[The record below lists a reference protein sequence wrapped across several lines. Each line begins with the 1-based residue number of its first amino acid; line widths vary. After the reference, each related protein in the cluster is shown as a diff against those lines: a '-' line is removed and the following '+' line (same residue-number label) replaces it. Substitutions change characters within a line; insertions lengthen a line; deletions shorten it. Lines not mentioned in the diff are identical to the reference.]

1 MEENNVM
8 RVKKAVIPAAGLG
21 TRFLPATK
29 AMAKEM
35 LPIVDKPTI
44 QFIVEEA
51 LKSGIEDI
59 LIVTGKAKRPIEDHF
74 DANLE
79 LEMNLKEKLGRSGMK
94 GKLAFVVGAGVGY
107 VIGTRAGRA
116 QFEKIKGW
124 ASDAWHD
131 PRVQSTVDD
140 LESKAAGFAKEQGAA
155 LKDKAVDA
163 VKGAVSRTSDED
175 AGATGATRSTPP
187 AGTTP
192 TTPVTPPGV

>member
-1 MEENNVM
+1 
-8 RVKKAVIPAAGLG
+8 
-21 TRFLPATK
+21 
-29 AMAKEM
+29 
-35 LPIVDKPTI
+35 
-44 QFIVEEA
+44 
-51 LKSGIEDI
+51 
-59 LIVTGKAKRPIEDHF
+59 
-74 DANLE
+74 
-79 LEMNLKEKLGRSGMK
+79 MK

-107 VIGTRAGRA
+107 VIGTRAGRG

-163 VKGAVSRTSDED
+163 VKGAVSRTSDDDDTE
-175 AGATGATRSTPP
+175 ATGATRTTPP

>member
-1 MEENNVM
+1 
-8 RVKKAVIPAAGLG
+8 
-21 TRFLPATK
+21 
-29 AMAKEM
+29 
-35 LPIVDKPTI
+35 
-44 QFIVEEA
+44 
-51 LKSGIEDI
+51 
-59 LIVTGKAKRPIEDHF
+59 
-74 DANLE
+74 
-79 LEMNLKEKLGRSGMK
+79 MK

-163 VKGAVSRTSDED
+163 VKGAVSRTSDDDTE
-175 AGATGATRSTPP
+175 ATGATRSTPP